1 MLSATGWN
9 DLLKVASPKSMIV
22 WLVHPEKIS
31 ASTRAGDLAAMGYR
45 VISGPWNSSG
55 IVRAKANIPA
65 AVVVDLSRSPSAG
78 RDIAIAMRSH
88 SALLTVPF
96 VLVGGSPE
104 AVAAIRRFL
113 PDAIESSWHEIVAA
127 LPAAMKKVVTGAPL
141 LSVFAAYKG
150 TPLWKKLGIRA
161 GAVVS
166 VNNAPR
172 EFRSALGE
180 LPKNVTISPRREGPR
195 DLTLWFVRSRR
206 ELTREITRMKQ
217 HAGSGR
223 LWILWEKAAKAA
235 GGGGLSQKV
244 VRQAGLHSGL
254 VDFKIARVDESW
266 AGLRFTVRR

>member
-1 MLSATGWN
+1 
-9 DLLKVASPKSMIV
+9 LLKVASPKSRIV

-31 ASTRAGDLAAMGYR
+31 ASTRAADLAAMGYR

-55 IVRAKANIPA
+55 IVRAKANLPA

-78 RDIAIAMRSH
+78 RDIAIAMRSRR
-88 SALLTVPF
+88 ALLTVPF

-104 AVAAIRRFL
+104 AVAAVRGFL
-113 PDAIESSWHEIVAA
+113 PDAVESSWHEMAAA
-127 LPAAMKKVVTGAPL
+127 LHAAMKKAVTGARL
-141 LSVFAAYKG
+141 LSVFAAYES

-166 VNNAPR
+166 LHNAPR
-172 EFRSALGE
+172 QFRSALGE
-180 LPKNVTISPRREGPR
+180 LPANATVSPRREGPR
-195 DLTLWFVRSRR
+195 DLTLWFVRSRQ
-206 ELTREITRMKQ
+206 ELTREIARMKQ

-223 LWILWEKAAKAA
+223 LWILWEKASKADDSA
-235 GGGGLSQKV
+235 GLSQIV
-244 VRQAGLHSGL
+244 VRQTGIDSGL